1 MTDQFED
8 IRSRVYQADRIDY
21 VQTIRNCDR
30 SQENARPDM
39 EWLIYEV
46 ERLRLEAEEI
56 RVILAT
62 HAVHAAPS
70 STTTTWG

>member
-46 ERLRLEAEEI
+46 ERLRREAEEI
-56 RVILAT
+56 LA
-62 HAVHAAPS
+62 AHAAHS